1 MLKKGKDGD
10 KRIFHEFSPKTMYGL
25 EIIAR

>member
-1 MLKKGKDGD
+1 MGI
-10 KRIFHEFSPKTMYGL
+10 REICFHEFSPKKMYEL